1 MSATSRR
8 PPVADRVDVLGCA
21 VDRVTL
27 DQAAAVLEQALAE
40 GRFISQF
47 SVNAAKVVA
56 IRRDPEIAAIAARAD
71 LVTADGSSV
80 VLASRLFGDPLP
92 ERVTGIDL
100 MYRLF
105 EIAERRGFAVYIL
118 GATPI
123 RSRPPRPSSAASIR
137 PSSWPD
143 PATATSTWMPTAR
156 WWQRSSRSKA
166 DILLAAMGSP
176 RTELWLDAR
185 ARGLGVSVALGVGG
199 SVDVLAGRVKRA
211 PEVFQRLHLEWLY
224 RLAQEPRRLIGRN
237 LVERHL
243 LANGPGGKDPRP
255 LTQLRG
261 QRRDHVGR
269 LLVLEFRAHR

>member
-1 MSATSRR
+1 M
-8 PPVADRVDVLGCA
+8 PDRVDVLGCA

-27 DQAAAVLEQALAE
+27 GQAAEVLEQALGE
-40 GRFISQF
+40 RRFISQF
-47 SVNAAKVVA
+47 SANAAKVVA
-56 IRRDPEIAAIAARAD
+56 IRRDPEIAAVAARAD

-105 EIAERRGFAVYIL
+105 EIAERRGFSVYIL
-118 GATPI
+118 GATPDSLAAA
-123 RSRPPRPSSAASIR
+123 RAELHRLHPDLVLAGSRDGYFDVDSDGEVVAEIAAS
-137 PSSWPD
+137 
-143 PATATSTWMPTAR
+143 
-156 WWQRSSRSKA
+156 QA

-185 ARGLGVSVALGVGG
+185 ARELGVSVALGVGG

-211 PEVFQRLHLEWLY
+211 PEAFQRLHLEWLY

-237 LVERHL
+237 LISVTFWRMALAERF
-243 LANGPGGKDPRP
+243 R
-255 LTQLRG
+255 RG
-261 QRRDHVGR
+261 
-269 LLVLEFRAHR
+269 